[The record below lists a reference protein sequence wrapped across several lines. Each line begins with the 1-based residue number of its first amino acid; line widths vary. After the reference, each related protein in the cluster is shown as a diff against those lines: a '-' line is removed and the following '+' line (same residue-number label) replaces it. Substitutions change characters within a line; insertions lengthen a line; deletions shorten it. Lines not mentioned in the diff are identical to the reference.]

1 MLRFRSTDKGLIQVG
16 QSELPQISETALRE
30 AISTVPQQPTL
41 FSASIAENIA
51 FGRPDA
57 SVQDIEQAAT
67 LAGAHG
73 FITATSAGYQ
83 TQVGERG
90 LQLSGGQRQRIAIA
104 RALLRQPQW
113 LLLDEATSALDTQS
127 ESWILKTLDSMAGQV
142 SVIVIAHRLSTVQ
155 NADRILVLDQGRLAG
170 IGDHESLMQSCPAY
184 QQLQQH
190 LDE

>member
-1 MLRFRSTDKGLIQVG
+1 M
-16 QSELPQISETALRE
+16 RE

-57 SVQDIEQAAT
+57 SMQDIEEAAT
-67 LAGAHG
+67 LAGAHD
-73 FITATSAGYQ
+73 FIAATSAGYQ

-104 RALLRQPQW
+104 RALLRHPQW

-127 ESWILKTLDSMAGQV
+127 ESWILKT
-142 SVIVIAHRLSTVQ
+142 
-155 NADRILVLDQGRLAG
+155 
-170 IGDHESLMQSCPAY
+170 
-184 QQLQQH
+184 
-190 LDE
+190 